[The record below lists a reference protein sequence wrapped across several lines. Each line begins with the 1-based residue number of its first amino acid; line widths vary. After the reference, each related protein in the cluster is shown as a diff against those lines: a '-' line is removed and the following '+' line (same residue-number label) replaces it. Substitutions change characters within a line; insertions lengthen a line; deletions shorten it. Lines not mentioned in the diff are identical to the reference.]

1 MENED
6 RIEETD
12 LQHII
17 DGIELADDEDD
28 EMPEGLDE
36 DQIEGIVRTAV
47 MDAVDFIEMEISPD
61 REKAQRYAD
70 GKVDIGHED
79 GRSKLVATKVRDT
92 IRAVKPSLMRVFLTS
107 SKFVEYIPQG
117 PEDVQAAE
125 DATEAMHIQFN
136 KLGGFSILRDAF
148 HDALVKKTGVVK
160 AYYDDY
166 EAPKVYS
173 FTGLSQEQMM
183 ALALDPEVEI
193 MEMAQVVTE
202 DVMQVDGVEAVQ
214 QAMPTFDVRLM
225 HKKRAGKLCVEN
237 VPPEEFFIDRNAR
250 SIDDCYVCGH
260 RRDMRV
266 ADLVAMGV
274 EYDDAIELGSSTDTT
289 SQSALEDQARR
300 GYTTDPDEDQNAL
313 DKTMKNVMVT
323 EAYMRM
329 DIDGTGTAPL
339 YRFLLGGNNYKM
351 LQYEPC
357 DEIPFA
363 VFEIDPEPHTV
374 FGRSL
379 ADIVMEDQDAA
390 TAILRG
396 VLDNV
401 AMVNNPRVA
410 AVRSQVN
417 LDDLMNNEIGAIVR
431 MEQQGAVQPLAVPF
445 VAGQTLPAL
454 QYVDQ
459 AVEVKTGVSRASM
472 GLNPDALQSTTR
484 EAVTATVSA
493 AAGQVE
499 VMARNLA
506 ETGGKRLFKLM
517 LSLLNK
523 HADILQF
530 MSPSLGRFVQM
541 DPRVWNT
548 EMDVQVNIGLGTGRD
563 EERQM
568 MLMQTLQLQKEVY
581 QGYGP
586 SNGIVTLSHIR
597 NTISDMLA
605 IGGLYNSNRYFAP
618 MNPQMEQQL
627 MMQQAQAAQQQAQQ
641 GGSDPNAAFLQAE
654 QMKVMQK
661 AQADMQKG
669 QLDAAKLQMD
679 DDRQRDKML
688 QDMMLKSAELRMKY
702 GQGAPEQQ
710 ILAGQMAPRQ

>member
-6 RIEETD
+6 RIEEID

-17 DGIELADDEDD
+17 DGVELADDEDD
-28 EMPEGLDE
+28 ELPEGLDE
-36 DQIEGIVRTAV
+36 DQVEGIVRTAV
-47 MDAVDFIEMEISPD
+47 MDAISFIEMEISPI
-61 REKAQRYAD
+61 REKSQRYAD

-125 DATEAMHIQFN
+125 DATEAMHVQFQ
-136 KLGGFSILRDAF
+136 KIGGFSILRDAF

-160 AYYDDY
+160 AYYDHYDKAETY
-166 EAPKVYS
+166 T

-183 ALALDPEVEI
+183 AIALDPEVEVI
-193 MEMAQVVTE
+193 EMAQTVTA
-202 DVMQVDGVEAVQ
+202 DIMQVDGVEAAQ
-214 QAMPTFDVRLM
+214 QGDALFDAKVM
-225 HKKRAGKLCVEN
+225 HKSRAGKLCVEN
-237 VPPEEFFIDRNAR
+237 VPPEEFFVDRNAR
-250 SIDDCYVCGH
+250 NLEDCYVCGH

-266 ADLVAMGV
+266 ADLVAMGI
-274 EYDDAIELGSSTDTT
+274 EYDDAIELDASTEAT

-300 GYTTDPDEDQNAL
+300 GYSTNPDEDQNAL

-329 DIDGTGTAPL
+329 DIDGNGTAPL
-339 YRFLLGGNNYKM
+339 YRFLLGGSNYKL
-351 LQYEPC
+351 LQYEQY
-357 DEIPFA
+357 DDIPFA
-363 VFEIDPEPHTV
+363 VFEVEPEPHTV
-374 FGRSL
+374 FGKSL
-379 ADIVMEDQDAA
+379 AELIEEDQDAA

-401 AMVNNPRVA
+401 AMVNNPRIA
-410 AVRSQVN
+410 AVRGQVN

-431 MEQQGAVQPLAVPF
+431 MEQAGAVQPLTVPF

-472 GLNPDALQSTTR
+472 GLNPDALQSTTK
-484 EAVTATVSA
+484 EAVTATISA

-517 LSLLNK
+517 LGLLSK

-530 MSPSLGRFVQM
+530 MSPSLGRFVEM
-541 DPRVWNT
+541 NPKLWT
-548 EMDVQVNIGLGTGRD
+548 SEMDLQVNIGLGTGRE

-568 MLMQTLQLQKEVY
+568 MLLQTLQLQKEVY

-586 SNGIVTLSHIR
+586 TNGVVTLSHIR
-597 NTISDMLA
+597 NTITDLLA
-605 IGGLYNSNRYFAP
+605 LGGLYNSNRYFAP
-618 MNPQMEQQL
+618 MNPQAEQQL
-627 MMQQAQAAQQQAQQ
+627 MMQQAQQAQQQAQQ

-654 QMKVMQK
+654 QMKVMQR
-661 AQADMQKG
+661 AQADQQKG
-669 QLDAAKLQMD
+669 QLDAAKLQMQD
-679 DDRQRDKML
+679 DLQRDKML

-710 ILAGQMAPRQ
+710 IIAGQMAPRQ

>member
-17 DGIELADDEDD
+17 DGVELADDEDD
-28 EMPEGLDE
+28 PMPEGLDE

-70 GKVDIGHED
+70 GKVDIGNEE

-117 PEDVQAAE
+117 PEDVQVAE
-125 DATEAMHIQFN
+125 DATEAMHVQFN
-136 KLGGFSILRDAF
+136 QIGGFSILRDAF
-148 HDALVKKTGVVK
+148 HDALVKKTGIVK

-166 EAPKVYS
+166 EAPKVYN
-173 FTGLSQEQMM
+173 FTGLSQDQMM
-183 ALALDPEVEI
+183 ALALDPEVEVV
-193 MEMAQVVTE
+193 EMAQVVTE
-202 DVMQVDGVEAVQ
+202 DVTQIDGMQDVQ
-214 QAMPTFDVRLM
+214 QSEPTFDVRLM
-225 HKKRAGKLCVEN
+225 HKKRSGKLCVEN

-250 SIDDCYVCGH
+250 NIDSCYVCGH

-274 EYDDAIELGSSTDTT
+274 EYDDAIELNSSTDTT

-300 GYTTDPDEDQNAL
+300 GYVTDPNEDESAV
-313 DKTMKNVMVT
+313 DKTMQKVMVT

-339 YRFLLGGNNYKM
+339 YRFLLGGSNYKL
-351 LQYEPC
+351 LQYEPY

-363 VFEIDPEPHTV
+363 VFQIDPEPHAV

-401 AMVNNPRVA
+401 AMVNNPRLA
-410 AVRSQVN
+410 AVRGQVN

-445 VAGQTLPAL
+445 VAGQTLSAL

-472 GLNPDALQSTTR
+472 GLNPDALQSTTK

-517 LSLLNK
+517 LALLSK
-523 HADILQF
+523 HADVLQF

-541 DPRVWNT
+541 DPRIWNT
-548 EMDVQVNIGLGTGRD
+548 EMDIQVNIGLGTGRE

-568 MLMQTLQLQKEVY
+568 MLMQTLQLQREVY

-586 SNGIVTLSHIR
+586 TNGVVTLTHIR
-597 NTISDMLA
+597 NTISDLLA
-605 IGGLYNSNRYFAP
+605 LGGLYNSNRYFAP
-618 MNPQMEQQL
+618 MNPQAEQQL
-627 MMQQAQAAQQQAQQ
+627 LMQQAQQAQQQAQQ
-641 GGSDPNAAFLQAE
+641 GGADPNAAFLQAE

-661 AQADMQKG
+661 AQADQQKG

>member
-6 RIEETD
+6 RIEEID

-17 DGIELADDEDD
+17 DGVELADDEDD
-28 EMPEGLDE
+28 EMPQGLDE

-47 MDAVDFIEMEISPD
+47 MDAIDFVEMEISPD

-70 GKVDIGHED
+70 GKVDIGHEE

-125 DATEAMHIQFN
+125 DATEAMHVQFQ

-148 HDALVKKTGVVK
+148 HDALVKKTGIVK
-160 AYYDDY
+160 AYYDNYDKAETY
-166 EAPKVYS
+166 T
-173 FTGLSQEQMM
+173 FTGLSQDQMM
-183 ALALDPEVEI
+183 AIALDPEVEVI
-193 MEMAQVVTE
+193 EMAQTVTA
-202 DVMQVDGVEAVQ
+202 DVTAVDGVEAAQ
-214 QAMPTFDVRLM
+214 EQPATFDAKVM
-225 HKKRAGKLCVEN
+225 HKTRAGKLCVEN
-237 VPPEEFFIDRNAR
+237 VPPEEFFVDRNAR
-250 SIDDCYVCGH
+250 SLEDCYVCGH

-266 ADLVAMGV
+266 ADLILMGV
-274 EYDDAIELGSSTDTT
+274 EYDDAIELDSSTDST

-329 DIDGTGTAPL
+329 DIDGTGAAPL
-339 YRFLLGGNNYKM
+339 YRFLLGGSNYK
-351 LQYEPC
+351 LLKYEQY
-357 DEIPFA
+357 DDIPFA
-363 VFEIDPEPHTV
+363 VFEVEPEPHTV
-374 FGRSL
+374 FGKSL
-379 ADIVMEDQDAA
+379 AEIIEEDQDAA

-410 AVRSQVN
+410 AVRGQVN

-431 MEQQGAVQPLAVPF
+431 MEQQGAVQPLTVPF

-472 GLNPDALQSTTR
+472 GLNPDALQSTTK
-484 EAVTATVSA
+484 EAVTATISA

-517 LSLLNK
+517 LNLLSK
-523 HADILQF
+523 HADVLQF
-530 MSPSLGRFVQM
+530 MSPSLGRFVEM
-541 DPRVWNT
+541 NPKVWNS
-548 EMDVQVNIGLGTGRD
+548 EMDLQVNIGLGTGRE

-568 MLMQTLQLQKEVY
+568 MLLQTLQLQREVY

-586 SNGIVTLSHIR
+586 TNGVVTLSHIR
-597 NTISDMLA
+597 NTITDLLA
-605 IGGLYNSNRYFAP
+605 LGGLYNSNRYFAP
-618 MNPQMEQQL
+618 MNPQAEQQL
-627 MMQQAQAAQQQAQQ
+627 LMQQAQQAQQQAQQ

-661 AQADMQKG
+661 AQADAQKG
-669 QLDAAKLQMD
+669 QLDAAKLQMQD
-679 DDRQRDKML
+679 DLKRDQML

>member
-17 DGIELADDEDD
+17 DGVELADDEDD
-28 EMPEGLDE
+28 PMPEGLDE

-70 GKVDIGHED
+70 GKVDIGNEE

-117 PEDVQAAE
+117 PEDVQVAE
-125 DATEAMHIQFN
+125 DATEAMHVQFN
-136 KLGGFSILRDAF
+136 QIGGFSILRDAF
-148 HDALVKKTGVVK
+148 HDALVKKTGIVK

-166 EAPKVYS
+166 EAPKVYN
-173 FTGLSQEQMM
+173 FTGLSQDQMM
-183 ALALDPEVEI
+183 ALALDPEVEVV
-193 MEMAQVVTE
+193 EMAQVVTE
-202 DVMQVDGVEAVQ
+202 DVTQIDGMQGVQ
-214 QAMPTFDVRLM
+214 QSEPTFDVRLM
-225 HKKRAGKLCVEN
+225 HKKRSGKLCVEN

-250 SIDDCYVCGH
+250 NIDSCYVCGH

-274 EYDDAIELGSSTDTT
+274 EYDDAIELNSSTDTT

-300 GYTTDPDEDQNAL
+300 GYVTDPNEDESAV
-313 DKTMKNVMVT
+313 DKTMQKVMVT

-339 YRFLLGGNNYKM
+339 YRFLLGGSNYKL
-351 LQYEPC
+351 LQYEPY

-363 VFEIDPEPHTV
+363 VFQIDPEPHAV

-401 AMVNNPRVA
+401 AMVNNPRLA
-410 AVRSQVN
+410 AVRGQVN

-445 VAGQTLPAL
+445 VAGQTLSAL

-472 GLNPDALQSTTR
+472 GLNPDALQSTTK

-517 LSLLNK
+517 LALLSK
-523 HADILQF
+523 HADVLQF

-541 DPRVWNT
+541 DPRIWNT
-548 EMDVQVNIGLGTGRD
+548 EMDIQVNIGLGTGRE

-568 MLMQTLQLQKEVY
+568 MLMQTLQLQREVY

-586 SNGIVTLSHIR
+586 TNGVVTLTHIR
-597 NTISDMLA
+597 NTISDLLA
-605 IGGLYNSNRYFAP
+605 LGGLYNSNRYFAP
-618 MNPQMEQQL
+618 MNPQAEQQL
-627 MMQQAQAAQQQAQQ
+627 LMQQAQQAQQQAQQ
-641 GGSDPNAAFLQAE
+641 GGADPNAAFLQAE

-661 AQADMQKG
+661 AQADQQKG

>member
-17 DGIELADDEDD
+17 DGVELADDEDD
-28 EMPEGLDE
+28 ELPQGLDE

-70 GKVDIGHED
+70 GKVDIGHEE

-117 PEDVQAAE
+117 PEDVQGSE
-125 DATEAMHIQFN
+125 DATEAMHIQFQ

-160 AYYDDY
+160 AYYDNYNDVQTY
-166 EAPKVYS
+166 T
-173 FTGLSQEQMM
+173 FTGLSQDQMM

-193 MEMAQVVTE
+193 IEMSQTVTE
-202 DVMQVDGVEAVQ
+202 DVAQIDGAEMAQ
-214 QAMPTFDVRLM
+214 QSPASFDAKIM
-225 HKKRAGKLCVEN
+225 HKSRAGKLCVEN

-250 SIDDCYVCGH
+250 SLEDCYVCGH
-260 RRDMRV
+260 RRDVRV
-266 ADLVAMGV
+266 ADLIAMGV
-274 EYDDAIELGSSTDTT
+274 EYDDAVELDSSTDST

-329 DIDGTGTAPL
+329 DIDGTGAAPL
-339 YRFLLGGNNYKM
+339 YRFLLGGSNYKL
-351 LQYEPC
+351 LQYEQY
-357 DEIPFA
+357 DDIPFA
-363 VFEIDPEPHTV
+363 IFEIDPEPHTV

-390 TAILRG
+390 TSILRG

-401 AMVNNPRVA
+401 AMVNNPRLA
-410 AVRSQVN
+410 AVRGQVN
-417 LDDLMNNEIGAIVR
+417 LDDLLNNEIGAVVR

-472 GLNPDALQSTTR
+472 GLNPDALQSTTK
-484 EAVTATVSA
+484 EAVTATVTA

-517 LSLLNK
+517 LRLLTK
-523 HADILQF
+523 HADVLQF

-548 EMDVQVNIGLGTGRD
+548 EMDLQVNIGLGTGRE

-568 MLMQTLQLQKEVY
+568 MLMQTLALQKEVY

-586 SNGIVTLSHIR
+586 TNGVVTLSHIR
-597 NTISDMLA
+597 NTITDLLA
-605 IGGLYNSNRYFAP
+605 LGGLYNSNRYFAP
-618 MNPQMEQQL
+618 MNPQTEQQL
-627 MMQQAQAAQQQAQQ
+627 LAQQAQQ
-641 GGSDPNAAFLQAE
+641 AQQQQQGSDPNAAFLQAE

-661 AQADMQKG
+661 AQSDAQKG

-679 DDRQRDKML
+679 DDLKRDQML

-710 ILAGQMAPRQ
+710 IIAGQQAPRR